1 MAKSVGKEINVS
13 VIIPTYNAGADFRFL
28 LGSLW
33 DQKEIDNLEIVV
45 VDSGSNDG
53 TVEMARECGANVIEI
68 PHVKFSHSYSRN
80 LGAEKACGDYIL
92 FMVQDA
98 LPENEFW
105 VRNMVE
111 PISDGV
117 NISAV
122 TCVEYPREDA
132 DLFARIAISN
142 QIQWLDVKKKN
153 RIMSLPEEI
162 PESQTYEYVIRQNGC
177 LNDVAC
183 AYRRNIFMQY
193 KYRLDYAEDL
203 DMGKRLI
210 EDGHRLML
218 LGMTVVRHSHNR
230 SAMYYL
236 RRMLVERKVF
246 GEILDDY
253 EKVILT
259 ENEFLL
265 GSVWLYD
272 KVMSWISEITRL
284 PLLWSK
290 FAILDAIKGVLSLDG
305 GFLRVRKLKIQPER
319 ELTELV
325 NEIRGCAES
334 IDPSDYSAA
343 KEKIY
348 TYYKGKVDG
357 MIGFLWN
364 NNSEAVTLEEL
375 IEICEAMY
383 SFYGNTIGML
393 WGDLENKTSKT
404 QRLQEIFENLS
415 KGI

>member
-1 MAKSVGKEINVS
+1 
-13 VIIPTYNAGADFRFL
+13 
-28 LGSLW
+28 
-33 DQKEIDNLEIVV
+33 
-45 VDSGSNDG
+45 
-53 TVEMARECGANVIEI
+53 
-68 PHVKFSHSYSRN
+68 
-80 LGAEKACGDYIL
+80 
-92 FMVQDA
+92 
-98 LPENEFW
+98 
-105 VRNMVE
+105 
-111 PISDGV
+111 
-117 NISAV
+117 
-122 TCVEYPREDA
+122 
-132 DLFARIAISN
+132 
-142 QIQWLDVKKKN
+142 
-153 RIMSLPEEI
+153 
-162 PESQTYEYVIRQNGC
+162 
-177 LNDVAC
+177 
-183 AYRRNIFMQY
+183 
-193 KYRLDYAEDL
+193 
-203 DMGKRLI
+203 
-210 EDGHRLML
+210 
-218 LGMTVVRHSHNR
+218 MTVVRHSHNR

-265 GSVWLYD
+265 GSIWLYD

-290 FAILDAIKGVLSLDG
+290 FAILDAIKGILSLDG

-348 TYYKGKVDG
+348 AYYKGKVDG

>member
-1 MAKSVGKEINVS
+1 M
-13 VIIPTYNAGADFRFL
+13 
-28 LGSLW
+28 
-33 DQKEIDNLEIVV
+33 
-45 VDSGSNDG
+45 
-53 TVEMARECGANVIEI
+53 
-68 PHVKFSHSYSRN
+68 
-80 LGAEKACGDYIL
+80 
-92 FMVQDA
+92 
-98 LPENEFW
+98 
-105 VRNMVE
+105 
-111 PISDGV
+111 
-117 NISAV
+117 
-122 TCVEYPREDA
+122 
-132 DLFARIAISN
+132 
-142 QIQWLDVKKKN
+142 
-153 RIMSLPEEI
+153 
-162 PESQTYEYVIRQNGC
+162 
-177 LNDVAC
+177 
-183 AYRRNIFMQY
+183 
-193 KYRLDYAEDL
+193 
-203 DMGKRLI
+203 
-210 EDGHRLML
+210 
-218 LGMTVVRHSHNR
+218 
-230 SAMYYL
+230 
-236 RRMLVERKVF
+236 
-246 GEILDDY
+246 
-253 EKVILT
+253 
-259 ENEFLL
+259 L

-348 TYYKGKVDG
+348 AYYKGKVDG